1 MLDKGFDDTYA
12 YSATILD
19 YEQYVVLIKE
29 LVLTIGL
36 SFLAVT
42 IVVSTIT
49 GSMPVTCLVMLSI
62 VLVDLFLLSLIHFWD
77 LTLNNIIVVQ
87 LVVGLGLSVDYAA
100 HIAHTYLIVQ
110 VPKEIT
116 TDAGRRMHKAKV
128 AVSSMGSSVIHGGAS
143 TFMAVMVLSGAK
155 SYIFVVF
162 FKMWFGIVVF
172 GMANGFILLP
182 VILSL
187 IGPIPDLNQK
197 NEERTRR
204 LSRRMSS
211 LGPKQLEALKKQ
223 AGMVDPEPKD
233 IEMASNVPTSQP
245 SA

>member
-1 MLDKGFDDTYA
+1 LLDKGFDDTYA

-211 LGPKQLEALKKQ
+211 LGPKQLEALKKK

>member
-1 MLDKGFDDTYA
+1 MDDLSDLLDKGFDDTYA
-12 YSATILD
+12 YNATILD

-29 LVLTIGL
+29 LILTIGL

-116 TDAGRRMHKAKV
+116 TDPERRMHKAKV

-211 LGPKQLEALKKQ
+211 LGPKQLEALKK
-223 AGMVDPEPKD
+223 
-233 IEMASNVPTSQP
+233 
-245 SA
+245 

>member
-1 MLDKGFDDTYA
+1 MIEDISSDGPKYLDYLSDLLDKGFDDTYA
-12 YSATILD
+12 YNATILD

-29 LVLTIGL
+29 LILTIGL

-42 IVVSTIT
+42 LVVSTIT

-87 LVVGLGLSVDYAA
+87 LVIGLGLSVDYAA

-110 VPKEIT
+110 VPKGVGIDS
-116 TDAGRRMHKAKV
+116 DADRRMYKARV

-187 IGPIPDLNQK
+187 IGPLPNLDQK

-211 LGPKQLEALKKQ
+211 LGPKQLEALKK
-223 AGMVDPEPKD
+223 
-233 IEMASNVPTSQP
+233 
-245 SA
+245 

>member
-1 MLDKGFDDTYA
+1 MDDLSDLLDKGFDDTYA
-12 YSATILD
+12 YNATILD

-29 LVLTIGL
+29 LILTIGL

-77 LTLNNIIVVQ
+77 LTLNNIIVIN

-116 TDAGRRMHKAKV
+116 TDPERRMYKAKV

-211 LGPKQLEALKKQ
+211 LGPKQLEALKK
-223 AGMVDPEPKD
+223 
-233 IEMASNVPTSQP
+233 
-245 SA
+245 